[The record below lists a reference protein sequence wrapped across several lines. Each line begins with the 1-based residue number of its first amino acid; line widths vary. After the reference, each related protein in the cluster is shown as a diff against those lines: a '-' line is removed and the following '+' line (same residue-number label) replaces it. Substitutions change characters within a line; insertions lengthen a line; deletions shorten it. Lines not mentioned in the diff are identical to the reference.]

1 MGRERDCR
9 REEIMRRD
17 ANGRRLEMLGRG
29 TSCGIR
35 DMNGATYGM
44 ELGDRE
50 G

>member
-9 REEIMRRD
+9 SEEIMRRD
-17 ANGRRLEMLGRG
+17 ANGSRLEMVGRG
-29 TSCGIR
+29 TSCGMR
-35 DMNGATYGM
+35 DTIGATYGM